1 MPASYERKGPDA
13 LQKLFLYL
21 ILFDWIILI
30 YLIVEIKQMSFQHGA
45 TTSVIVAMFNLLL
58 VNLCFRRARRAEDG
72 YQIYPVIIGALL
84 SFFLIAYFFF
94 F

>member
-21 ILFDWIILI
+21 IIFDWIILI
-30 YLIVEIKQMSFQHGA
+30 YLIVEIKEMSFRHGA
-45 TTSVIVAMFNLLL
+45 ITSVVVAMFNLLL
-58 VNLCFRRARRAEDG
+58 VNLCFRRARRAEDS
-72 YQIYPVIIGALL
+72 YQIYPVIIGSLL
-84 SFFLIAYFFF
+84 SFVLIAYFFF